1 MKWNNIIFFSF
12 VSIFHLLAISCDRL
26 WAVTTVDYIH
36 RRKAKHVCAGIA
48 IIWLFSAIISLGP
61 MLGWKD
67 NEFEQRIVERKE
79 CMISQDI
86 SYQIFATIAS
96 FYAPS
101 ILLLLQYYR
110 YVYYFLYLFLILE
123 FHK

>member
-1 MKWNNIIFFSF
+1 MDFYIYDIICLSS
-12 VSIFHLLAISCDRL
+12 SIFHLLAISCDRL

-36 RRKAKHVCAGIA
+36 RRKAKHVCAGIT
-48 IIWLFSAIISLGP
+48 IIWLFSALISFGP

-86 SYQIFATIAS
+86 SYQIFATISS

-110 YVYYFLYLFLILE
+110 YVYICV
-123 FHK
+123 